1 MGVIYK
7 KAEPTVRVTSKK
19 TKPTVSAFFKKAT
32 PAVCSTSKAMLML
45 VTPMWRLL
53 WRAQSPGHHVL
64 VRTMWI
70 VDPPSINRRRGKKC
84 TYHAHCTASK
94 HKGSS
99 SSARLTLTSTQ
110 MLTFPRSLLLRL
122 KATTI
127 LPPRSLASLDL
138 RTCST

>member
-53 WRAQSPGHHVL
+53 WRLL

-70 VDPPSINRRRGKKC
+70 VDPPSVNRRRGKKC
-84 TYHAHCTASK
+84 IYHAQPANIR
-94 HKGSS
+94 
-99 SSARLTLTSTQ
+99 AAAAVQ
-110 MLTFPRSLLLRL
+110 
-122 KATTI
+122 
-127 LPPRSLASLDL
+127 D
-138 RTCST
+138 

>member
-1 MGVIYK
+1 MRVTYKKTEPAVRMIYK

-84 TYHAHCTASK
+84 TYHAQPANIR
-94 HKGSS
+94 
-99 SSARLTLTSTQ
+99 AAAAVQ
-110 MLTFPRSLLLRL
+110 
-122 KATTI
+122 
-127 LPPRSLASLDL
+127 D
-138 RTCST
+138 